1 MNWLLYSVF
10 IGVLC
15 SVQGRSDEDGRIVA
29 KRTTKTAI
37 VLTTSTT
44 TTPFTCAFLTN
55 NQVCQRRRF
64 RRYQPI
70 YDEKKHDAAMVLDG
84 SHGDDAWRM
93 EEGGERDPRI
103 ALTVWTTVSSTYTV
117 TATSTNT
124 ATTFSL
130 SFYCTVNG
138 ASFPPSCG

>member
-1 MNWLLYSVF
+1 
-10 IGVLC
+10 
-15 SVQGRSDEDGRIVA
+15 
-29 KRTTKTAI
+29 
-37 VLTTSTT
+37 
-44 TTPFTCAFLTN
+44 
-55 NQVCQRRRF
+55 
-64 RRYQPI
+64 
-70 YDEKKHDAAMVLDG
+70 MVLDG